1 MASKLLLVNSSMPFN
16 ATGWVMVVSIRYKT
30 EKLSSEK
37 MCIYFVHSELE
48 TYRENR
54 LQIIRFMPEALVY
67 REITDLSKQLFTNT
81 VNTKKLGKNSRHKNI
96 KLKPHIKRYKC
107 QCI

>member
-1 MASKLLLVNSSMPFN
+1 
-16 ATGWVMVVSIRYKT
+16 MVGSIHYKT

-54 LQIIRFMPEALVY
+54 SQMIRFMPEALVY

-81 VNTKKLGKNSRHKNI
+81 VNTKKLGKNC
-96 KLKPHIKRYKC
+96 PP
-107 QCI
+107 